1 MPRKSA
7 IILIYYHQEIL
18 GLIKTEYNLSLD
30 NLKTPKPVK
39 YSISIETFD
48 MSVV

>member
-1 MPRKSA
+1 MPKKSV

-18 GLIKTEYNLSLD
+18 GLSKTECNLRLD

-39 YSISIETFD
+39 YCGVPPKSQNI
-48 MSVV
+48 